1 MTLTTVTPAV
11 PPGTDP
17 SAGPTTPARRG
28 AGTLLALAL
37 GAALFGGG
45 AVAVAVAVADRTQSA
60 APALASASAVGR
72 PVGIDVR
79 AVLSKAEPAVVTV
92 RTRLVG
98 QDSFAQP
105 VAEQGTGTGVVV
117 AADGVIVTNAHVVAG
132 AQTITVQLADGRT
145 LSARVLGTAPG
156 SDLAV
161 LKVAATGLPIAELG
175 DSAAVQVGDPVVAIG
190 NALALPGGPTVTQ
203 GIISALDR
211 TISTDTGV
219 RLEHVLQTDAA
230 INPGNSGGPLLD
242 AAGRVIGIN
251 SATSTNGQNIGFAIA
266 IGPAEPVLR
275 QLEQGQSI
283 AQPYLGVETTSVTPR
298 VQARYGLTADTGAVV
313 VSVQPGSPAEGA
325 GLRPGDVI
333 TGVAG
338 QPATTSDGLGA
349 LLGAHRPGERLRL
362 AIIRGSRRSD
372 VTVTL
377 AARPDVQQ

>member
-1 MTLTTVTPAV
+1 MTLTTTSLPPRAEAV
-11 PPGTDP
+11 GADPG
-17 SAGPTTPARRG
+17 RRG
-28 AGTLLALAL
+28 TARLPIVALLAVAL
-37 GAALFGGG
+37 GASLLGGG
-45 AVAVAVAVADRTQSA
+45 LVAAADRARPLASVPAAVAA
-60 APALASASAVGR
+60 AGTPT
-72 PVGIDVR
+72 GIDVR
-79 AVLSKAEPAVVTV
+79 AVLAKAEPAVVTV

-145 LSARVLGTAPG
+145 LPGRVLGTAPG

-161 LKVAATGLPIAELG
+161 LKIAATGLPVAELG

-190 NALALPGGPTVTQ
+190 NALALPGGPTVTE
-203 GIISALDR
+203 GIVSALDR

-242 AAGRVIGIN
+242 RAGRVIGIN
-251 SATSTNGQNIGFAIA
+251 SATSTSGQSIGFAIA

-283 AQPYLGVETTSVTPR
+283 AQPYLGVETTTVTPQ
-298 VQARYGLTADTGAVV
+298 VQARYGLAADTGALV
-313 VSVQPGSPAEGA
+313 VSVQPGSPADTA
-325 GLRPGDVI
+325 GLQAGDVL
-333 TGVAG
+333 TAVAG
-338 QPATTSDGLGA
+338 QPVTTSDGLGA
-349 LLGAHRPGERLRL
+349 LLGAHRPGEHLRL
-362 AIIRGSRRSD
+362 SATRGRLASD
-372 VTVTL
+372 LFVTL
-377 AARPDVQQ
+377 AARPDAQR

>member
-1 MTLTTVTPAV
+1 MSLSTSL
-11 PPGTDP
+11 PPLAELAHDPTSPGHLGT
-17 SAGPTTPARRG
+17 A
-28 AGTLLALAL
+28 TLLAVAL
-37 GAALFGGG
+37 GASMLGGG
-45 AVAVAVAVADRTQSA
+45 VVAVAGRLRPAAAVAPA
-60 APALASASAVGR
+60 AVSPIGAPTGV
-72 PVGIDVR
+72 DVR
-79 AVLSKAEPAVVTV
+79 AVLAKAEPAVVTV

-145 LSARVLGTAPG
+145 LPGRVLGKAPG

-161 LKVAATGLPIAELG
+161 LKVAATGLPVAELG

-190 NALALPGGPTVTQ
+190 NALALPGGPTVTE
-203 GIISALDR
+203 GIVSALDR

-242 AAGRVIGIN
+242 RAGRVIGIN
-251 SATSTNGQNIGFAIA
+251 SATSTSGQSIGFAIA

-283 AQPYLGVETTSVTPR
+283 AQPYLGVETTTVTPQ
-298 VQARYGLTADTGAVV
+298 VQARYGLTAGTGALV
-313 VSVQPGSPAEGA
+313 VSVQPGSPAEA
-325 GLRPGDVI
+325 VGLQAGDVV
-333 TGVAG
+333 TAVAG
-338 QPATTSDGLGA
+338 TPVTTSDGLGA
-349 LLGAHRPGERLRL
+349 LLGGHRPGEHLRL
-362 AIIRGSRRSD
+362 AVTRGRNGAD
-372 VTVTL
+372 VTATL
-377 AARPDVQQ
+377 AARPDVSQ